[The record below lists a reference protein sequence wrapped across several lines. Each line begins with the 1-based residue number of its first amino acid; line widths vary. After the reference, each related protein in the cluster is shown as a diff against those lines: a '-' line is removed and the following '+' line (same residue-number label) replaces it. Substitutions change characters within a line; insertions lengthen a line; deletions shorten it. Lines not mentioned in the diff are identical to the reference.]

1 MPQEE
6 RVTTLIQDCHSRCA
20 HGARWAT
27 LNEFHSGGYWTNG
40 NSAVQ
45 SVIFKC
51 ILCSRLRGRVAV
63 QKLAELPAH
72 IPSDFPPFTYC
83 RVNVWVLLDQAVQKW
98 SQMLWYSVH
107 VHGKQGSAYR
117 NHLQFGHRILYSSPK
132 ESHWQDWKCQNSF
145 FR

>member
-20 HGARWAT
+20 HGARWVT

-63 QKLAELPAH
+63 QKMAELPEH
-72 IPSDFPPFTYC
+72 RPPDFPPFTYC
-83 RVNVWVLLDQAVQKW
+83 RGECLGPSWSSCAEMKSNVMVQCLCAW
-98 SQMLWYSVH
+98 EA
-107 VHGKQGSAYR
+107 G
-117 NHLQFGHRILYSSPK
+117 
-132 ESHWQDWKCQNSF
+132 
-145 FR
+145 